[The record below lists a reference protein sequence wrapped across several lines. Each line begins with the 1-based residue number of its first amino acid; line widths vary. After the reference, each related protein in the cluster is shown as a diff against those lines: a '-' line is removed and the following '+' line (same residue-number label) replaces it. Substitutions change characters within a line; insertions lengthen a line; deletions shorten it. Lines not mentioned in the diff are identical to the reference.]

1 MQEVSFWLG
10 NTPAV
15 CRSSYVDPRVVDRYL
30 AGVTVSGALASLGEG
45 ARFGQLSTQG
55 AVERA
60 VLDLLDDAPAAASVA
75 GPGAPGGR
83 AAAVP

>member
-30 AGVTVSGALASLGEG
+30 AGVTVNGALASLGEG

-75 GPGAPGGR
+75 
-83 AAAVP
+83 